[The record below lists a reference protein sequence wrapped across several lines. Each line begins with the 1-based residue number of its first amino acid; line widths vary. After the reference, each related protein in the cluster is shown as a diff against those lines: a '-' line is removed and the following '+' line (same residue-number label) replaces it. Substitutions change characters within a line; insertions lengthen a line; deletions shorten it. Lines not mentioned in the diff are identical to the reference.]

1 MDEDIL
7 EDREADLV
15 RLTEEMER
23 LRLHEA
29 TLNQEREG

>member
-23 LRLHEA
+23 LRAHEE
-29 TLNQEREG
+29 TLNGERDA

>member
-15 RLTEEMER
+15 RLNEEMVR
-23 LRLHEA
+23 LREHESN
-29 TLNQEREG
+29 LNAEREA

>member
-7 EDREADLV
+7 EDREADFV

-23 LRLHEA
+23 LRVHET
-29 TLNQEREG
+29 TLNDERDR

>member
-7 EDREADLV
+7 EDREADFV

-23 LRLHEA
+23 LRAHEA
-29 TLNQEREG
+29 TLNGERDA